1 MLKFLIVLGKS
12 CSFAAFY
19 ILMPIENLN
28 TVKAFNVVLMCATL
42 AAVLMATGC
51 DDGFADEPIGGVEN
65 ALTVEEA
72 EAYFE

>member
-1 MLKFLIVLGKS
+1 MFL
-12 CSFAAFY
+12 
-19 ILMPIENLN
+19 M
-28 TVKAFNVVLMCATL
+28 L

>member
-1 MLKFLIVLGKS
+1 M
-12 CSFAAFY
+12 
-19 ILMPIENLN
+19 
-28 TVKAFNVVLMCATL
+28 L

-51 DDGFADEPIGGVEN
+51 DDGFADEPISEVEN

>member
-1 MLKFLIVLGKS
+1 MPTNADEKTIKIMKMKHYGLMFL
-12 CSFAAFY
+12 
-19 ILMPIENLN
+19 M
-28 TVKAFNVVLMCATL
+28 L

-51 DDGFADEPIGGVEN
+51 DDGFADEPISEVEN